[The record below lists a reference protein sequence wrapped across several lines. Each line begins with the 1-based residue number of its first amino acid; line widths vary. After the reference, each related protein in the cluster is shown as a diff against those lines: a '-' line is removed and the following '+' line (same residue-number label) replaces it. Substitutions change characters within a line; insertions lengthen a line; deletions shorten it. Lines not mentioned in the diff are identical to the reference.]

1 MIFGRMPSFS
11 TARRSRRGVL
21 AAVAVTA
28 LAFVLAG
35 CGGGG
40 GDDDNGGGGN
50 GGGNNGNR
58 ATVTGR
64 LVNGITGEGVAGA
77 TVQYVTASGT
87 TTGTTA
93 DGSDPSLGRG
103 VFVLRVPAGAAGVL
117 RITAPGYYPFG
128 VYNNLTFRLVQD
140 GVTVPATAVGQQ
152 VDLGNI
158 RLYSTDGPPPPP
170 AL

>member
-1 MIFGRMPSFS
+1 MIFGRMSFP

-40 GDDDNGGGGN
+40 SDDDNGGGNN
-50 GGGNNGNR
+50 GGR

-64 LVNGITGEGVAGA
+64 LVNGITGEGVPSA
-77 TVQYVTASGT
+77 TVQYVTTNGT
-87 TTGTTA
+87 TTTTTA
-93 DGSDPSLGRG
+93 DGSDPSIGRG

-140 GVTVPATAVGQQ
+140 GITVPEIVVGQQ

>member
-40 GDDDNGGGGN
+40 GDDDNGGGG
-50 GGGNNGNR
+50 GNNGGR

-77 TVQYVTASGT
+77 TVQYVTTNGT

-93 DGSDPSLGRG
+93 DGSDPSIGRG

-140 GVTVPATAVGQQ
+140 GVTVPATVVGQQ

>member
-1 MIFGRMPSFS
+1 MIFGRMPSLF
-11 TARRSRRGVL
+11 ASRRGVL
-21 AAVAVTA
+21 AAVAVA
-28 LAFVLAG
+28 VLGFVLGG

-40 GDDDNGGGGN
+40 GNDNNNNGGGG
-50 GGGNNGNR
+50 R

-77 TVQYVTASGT
+77 TIDYVTANGT
-87 TTGTTA
+87 TTTTTA
-93 DGSDPSLGRG
+93 DGSDPSIGRG
-103 VFVLRVPAGAAGVL
+103 VFVLSVPAPATGVI

-140 GVTVPATAVGQQ
+140 GVAVPETVVGQQ

-170 AL
+170 TL